1 MGDPRDAHATGT
13 ASNPVGTYSS
23 QELVKIIKRIYYRC
37 KTSSVGEILSEA
49 GNKDKHLSTLP
60 SSNSKALD
68 LTRSCVGILLLRGTS
83 VLAIQWLWKLVLT
96 MIFNLQPN
104 PLGRNSHPTQPAPRA
119 AKIPLL
125 RTLKPLSNE
134 NTIT

>member
-1 MGDPRDAHATGT
+1 MGKTPR
-13 ASNPVGTYSS
+13 
-23 QELVKIIKRIYYRC
+23 
-37 KTSSVGEILSEA
+37 EA

-68 LTRSCVGILLLRGTS
+68 LARSRVGILFLRGTL
-83 VLAIQWLWKLVLT
+83 VLAIQRLWKLALT

-134 NTIT
+134 STIT